1 MSTYQEALRFL
12 YGLRRHGIKLGLQ
25 KPRELLRRLQ
35 EPQEGLKVLHVA
47 GTNGK
52 GSTCHMLFSML
63 RAQGLRAGL
72 FTSPHLVSFTERI
85 RVDGQ
90 EISPRE
96 VAELALQVKEASQG
110 LAITFFEAAVA
121 MAFLYFRQKGAQWAV
136 LEVGMGG
143 RLDATNTV
151 ERPEVCI
158 ISTVGMDH
166 REFLGSSLQEIA
178 FEKAGILKPGVPA
191 VVGPQEPQ
199 ALEVILRRA
208 REVDSPLSLWG
219 RDFGAALQ
227 RQGPEGLT
235 LHYRGREELRDVFL
249 PLLGAH
255 QVRNAAQALRAG
267 ELLGLGQE
275 AMREGLRRVQIPGRL
290 ELLRRHPEVRLDG
303 AHNPQA
309 AQALAEALKVLLQR
323 KRGLILVL
331 GLMKDKDA
339 QGILRPLLPLAR
351 EVLLTASADERALRP
366 QALRALAEALGHRG
380 ARVAPTVKEAVG
392 TALELAAEDDLVLIT
407 GSFYVAG
414 QAREALLGEPSAL
427 RGLKE

>member
-1 MSTYQEALRFL
+1 M
-12 YGLRRHGIKLGLQ
+12 
-25 KPRELLRRLQ
+25 
-35 EPQEGLKVLHVA
+35 
-47 GTNGK
+47 
-52 GSTCHMLFSML
+52 
-63 RAQGLRAGL
+63 
-72 FTSPHLVSFTERI
+72 
-85 RVDGQ
+85 
-90 EISPRE
+90 
-96 VAELALQVKEASQG
+96 
-110 LAITFFEAAVA
+110 
-121 MAFLYFRQKGAQWAV
+121 
-136 LEVGMGG
+136 
-143 RLDATNTV
+143 
-151 ERPEVCI
+151 
-158 ISTVGMDH
+158 
-166 REFLGSSLQEIA
+166 
-178 FEKAGILKPGVPA
+178 
-191 VVGPQEPQ
+191 
-199 ALEVILRRA
+199 
-208 REVDSPLSLWG
+208 
-219 RDFGAALQ
+219 
-227 RQGPEGLT
+227 
-235 LHYRGREELRDVFL
+235 
-249 PLLGAH
+249 
-255 QVRNAAQALRAG
+255 RNAAQALRAG